1 MRLVGV
7 LGDLASDGDNQAHAF
22 HLKGE
27 ACPI

>member
-1 MRLVGV
+1 MRLVGGV
-7 LGDLASDGDNQAHAF
+7 EGLVADGDNPAHAF